1 MRHVGRLGRE
11 TGERIE
17 AERRRAAFLHLG
29 DFAKRAAPKRDE
41 LDALA
46 ELGALGSVDAAAGRR
61 RSALWQ
67 VAALERD
74 PRSLFAGASPP
85 AADSPLEEMTPFE
98 ETLADYRVAGLTT
111 GDHVMSHL
119 RPELQ
124 RRGILSAEQVRA
136 APNGRFVRT
145 AGHVITRQRPGS
157 AKVWFLTLED
167 ETGTANGV
175 VMPNVARRFRAQILT
190 SSIVEIAGPVQSV
203 EGVVHVQ
210 VRDVRPLAPRGALP
224 RGHDFR

>member
-1 MRHVGRLGRE
+1 V
-11 TGERIE
+11 
-17 AERRRAAFLHLG
+17 
-29 DFAKRAAPKRDE
+29 PKRDE

-46 ELGALGSVDAAAGRR
+46 ELGALGSVDPAAGRR

-74 PRSLFAGASPP
+74 PRSLFAGAPPP

-175 VMPNVARRFRAQILT
+175 VLPDVARRFRAQILT

>member
-1 MRHVGRLGRE
+1 MRHVGRLSKE

-17 AERRRAAFLHLG
+17 AERRRAAFLDLG
-29 DFAKRAAPKRDE
+29 DFANRAVPKRDE

-46 ELGALGSVDAAAGRR
+46 ELGALGSVDPAAGRR

-74 PRSLFAGASPP
+74 PRSLFAGAPPP

-175 VMPNVARRFRAQILT
+175 VLPDVARRFRAQILT

-224 RGHDFR
+224 RSHDFR